1 MAFDRPVA
9 LVEEPRGGDLLGRI
23 LVALGLLTDVQIEQ
37 ALASQKQTHARLGE
51 ILLDSKLIPER
62 ELMRV
67 LGEQLGVK
75 TVDLRLARSDEEA
88 LALVPEAYA
97 TEHLVLP
104 LTLDE
109 NGLTVA
115 AADPLNLPLLAELRV
130 MTRIKVT
137 AWLAPPSELRGA
149 VQQRYKVLPGVAEFV
164 RAFEKQD
171 QPVAAFTPE
180 MAMLAENAPVVQIV
194 NLLITQGLRDRASD
208 IHIEPK
214 KDRIRIRFRIDGVL
228 ADVLTLP
235 LPLSAGIAS
244 RLKIM
249 AELDIVERHRSQDG
263 QIQMD
268 VDGHQVDIRV
278 ATVETIWG
286 EKIVL
291 RLLDKERTILAL
303 HELGCGSGQYD
314 DLTRLLK
321 SPFGMIV
328 VSGPTGSG
336 KTTTLYAAVSELDG
350 VGRNLMTIE
359 DPVEYT
365 FENLNQVQIR
375 KMANITFV
383 NGLKAILR
391 QDPDVIL
398 VGEIRDTETAEI
410 AIQSALTGHLVLT
423 SLHAIDAPGV
433 LQRLMDM
440 RIEGFLIS
448 SSVVG
453 VVAQRLMRRICEHC
467 RTPHE
472 PTFEELTLHNQL
484 WQVKEGAPLPT
495 APVSEAL
502 APSISRRGRPTMPL
516 IEPREAQFFKGTGCN
531 HCAGTGYHGR
541 VGVFEVLN
549 MTDGVRRLIADR
561 ATQREIRA
569 QAVADGM
576 VTMRQDAVAKVDLGI
591 TTMAELIRSVYLQ
604 S

>member
-1 MAFDRPVA
+1 MAVDRPIS
-9 LVEEPRGGDLLGRI
+9 LVDEPQRGDLLGRV
-23 LVALGLLTDVQIEQ
+23 LVEQGLLTEAQVEQ
-37 ALASQKQTHARLGE
+37 ALAIQGQTHARIGE
-51 ILLDSKLIPER
+51 ILLESKLVPER

-67 LGEQLGVK
+67 LGEQLDVK
-75 TVDLRLARSDEEA
+75 TVDLRQARSEEEA

-97 TEHLVLP
+97 SQHLVLP
-104 LTLDE
+104 LTLDTD
-109 NGLTVA
+109 GLTVA
-115 AADPLNLPLLAELRV
+115 AADPMNLPLLAELRV
-130 MTRIKVT
+130 MTRTNII

-180 MAMLAENAPVVQIV
+180 MALLAENAPVVQIV

-303 HELGCGSGQYD
+303 HELGVESGQYD
-314 DLTRLLK
+314 DLSRLLK

-375 KMANITFV
+375 KMANITFA

-410 AIQSALTGHLVLT
+410 AIQSALTGHLVLS

-453 VVAQRLMRRICEHC
+453 VVAQRLMRRVCEHC

-484 WQVKEGAPLPT
+484 SQMSQGAPVPT
-495 APVSEAL
+495 APISEAL
-502 APSISRRGRPTMPL
+502 APSISVPGQRTRPLVTPST
-516 IEPREAQFFKGTGCN
+516 PQFFKGVGCN

-541 VGVFEVLN
+541 LGVFEVLN

-561 ATQREIRA
+561 ATQREIRD
-569 QAVADGM
+569 QAVLDGM

>member
-1 MAFDRPVA
+1 MALDQPTSLA
-9 LVEEPRGGDLLGRI
+9 EQPRDGDLLGRI
-23 LVALGLLTDVQIEQ
+23 LVAQGLLNPLQVEQ
-37 ALASQKQTHARLGE
+37 ALAMQNQTHARLGE
-51 ILLDSKLIPER
+51 ILLDSKLVPER

-67 LGEQLGVK
+67 LGQQLGVK
-75 TVDLRLARSDEEA
+75 TVDLRQARSDDEA

-97 TEHLVLP
+97 SQHLVLP

-109 NGLTVA
+109 TGLTVA

-130 MTRIKVT
+130 IARTDVT
-137 AWLAPPSELRGA
+137 AWLAPPSELLGA
-149 VQQRYKVLPGVAEFV
+149 IQQRYKVLPGVDEFV

-171 QPVAAFTPE
+171 QRVAAFTPE
-180 MAMLAENAPVVQIV
+180 MALLAENAPVVQIV

-244 RLKIM
+244 RIKIM

-263 QIQMD
+263 QIQME
-268 VDGHQVDIRV
+268 VDGHAVDIRV

-303 HELGCGSGQYD
+303 HELGCDRRQYD
-314 DLTRLLK
+314 DLTRLLR

-336 KTTTLYAAVSELDG
+336 KTTTLYAAVNELDG

-375 KMANITFV
+375 RMANITFA

-410 AIQSALTGHLVLT
+410 AIQSALTGHLVLS

-467 RTPHE
+467 RVPHE
-472 PTFEELTLHNQL
+472 PSFEELALHNQL
-484 WQVKEGAPLPT
+484 TQGLDLAPLPNGDM
-495 APVSEAL
+495 A
-502 APSISRRGRPTMPL
+502 RPQIQPKEL
-516 IEPREAQFFKGTGCN
+516 QFFKGVGCN

-541 VGVFEVLN
+541 VGVFEVLR

-561 ATQREIRA
+561 ATQSDIRA

-576 VTMRQDAVAKVDLGI
+576 VTMRQDAAAKVDLGI
-591 TTMAELIRSVYLQ
+591 TTMSELIRSVYLQ

>member
-1 MAFDRPVA
+1 MALDRPIS

-23 LVALGLLTDVQIEQ
+23 LVAQGLLTEAQVEQ
-37 ALASQKQTHARLGE
+37 ALAIQNQTHARLGE
-51 ILLDSKLIPER
+51 ILLDSKLVPER

-75 TVDLRLARSDEEA
+75 TVDLRLARSEEEA

-97 TEHLVLP
+97 SQHLVLP
-104 LTLDE
+104 LTLGAD
-109 NGLTVA
+109 GLTVA

-130 MTRIKVT
+130 MTRTDVT

-149 VQQRYKVLPGVAEFV
+149 IQQRYKVLPGVAEFV

-180 MAMLAENAPVVQIV
+180 MALLAENAPVVQIV

-303 HELGCGSGQYD
+303 HELGVESGQYD
-314 DLTRLLK
+314 DLSRLLK

-375 KMANITFV
+375 KMANITFA

-410 AIQSALTGHLVLT
+410 AIQSALTGHLVLS

-484 WQVKEGAPLPT
+484 SQMNQGAPVPT
-495 APVSEAL
+495 APVSETP
-502 APSISRRGRPTMPL
+502 APSISLPGQRTKPNIRPSAP
-516 IEPREAQFFKGTGCN
+516 QFFKGTGCN

-541 VGVFEVLN
+541 LGVFEVLN

-561 ATQREIRA
+561 ATQREIRD
-569 QAVADGM
+569 QAVSDGM

>member
-1 MAFDRPVA
+1 MALDQPVS
-9 LVEEPRGGDLLGRI
+9 LVDEPRDRDLLGRI
-23 LVALGLLTDVQIEQ
+23 LVAQGLLNDAQVEQ
-37 ALASQKQTHARLGE
+37 ALAIQTQTHARLGE
-51 ILLDSKLIPER
+51 ILVESRLLPER

-67 LGEQLGVK
+67 LGEQLGIK
-75 TVDLRLARSDEEA
+75 TVDLREARSEDEA

-97 TEHLVLP
+97 AEHLVLP
-104 LTLDE
+104 LALDD

-115 AADPLNLPLLAELRV
+115 AADPLNLPLLAELRM
-130 MTRIKVT
+130 MTRTAVT

-149 VQQRYKVLPGVAEFV
+149 VQQRYKVLPGVDQFV
-164 RAFEKQD
+164 QAFAKQD
-171 QPVAAFTPE
+171 QRIAAFTPE
-180 MAMLAENAPVVQIV
+180 MARLAENAPVVQIV

-228 ADVLTLP
+228 AEVLTLP
-235 LPLSAGIAS
+235 LPLAPGIAS
-244 RLKIM
+244 RIKIM

-263 QIQMD
+263 QIQME

-303 HELGCGSGQYD
+303 HELGCERGQYD
-314 DLTRLLK
+314 DLSRLLK

-336 KTTTLYAAVSELDG
+336 KTTTLYAAVGELDG

-375 KMANITFV
+375 KMANITFA

-467 RTPHE
+467 RVPYE
-472 PTFEELTLHNQL
+472 PTFEELTLHSQL
-484 WQVKEGAPLPT
+484 WQAREGSPNVKPG
-495 APVSEAL
+495 EA
-502 APSISRRGRPTMPL
+502 R
-516 IEPREAQFFKGTGCN
+516 FFTGTGCN

-561 ATQREIRA
+561 ATQSDIRA
-569 QAVADGM
+569 QAVVDGM
-576 VTMRQDAVAKVDLGI
+576 VTMRQDAVAKVDMGI

>member
-1 MAFDRPVA
+1 MALDQPVS
-9 LVEEPRGGDLLGRI
+9 LVDEPRDRDLLGRI
-23 LVALGLLTDVQIEQ
+23 LVAQGLLNEAQVEQ
-37 ALASQKQTHARLGE
+37 ALVIQNQTHARLGE
-51 ILLDSKLIPER
+51 ILVESRLVPER

-67 LGEQLGVK
+67 LGEQLGIK
-75 TVDLRLARSDEEA
+75 TVDLREARSADEA

-97 TEHLVLP
+97 AEHLVLP

-115 AADPLNLPLLAELRV
+115 AADPLNLPLLAELRM
-130 MTRIKVT
+130 MTRIAVT

-149 VQQRYKVLPGVAEFV
+149 VQQRYKVLPGVDQFV
-164 RAFEKQD
+164 QAFAKQD
-171 QPVAAFTPE
+171 QRIAAFTPE
-180 MAMLAENAPVVQIV
+180 MARLAENAPVVQIV

-228 ADVLTLP
+228 AEVLTLP
-235 LPLSAGIAS
+235 LPLAPGIAS
-244 RLKIM
+244 RIKIM

-263 QIQMD
+263 QIQIE

-303 HELGCGSGQYD
+303 HELGCERGQYD
-314 DLTRLLK
+314 DLSRLLK

-336 KTTTLYAAVSELDG
+336 KTTTLYAAVGELDG

-375 KMANITFV
+375 KMANITFA

-467 RTPHE
+467 RVPYE
-472 PTFEELTLHNQL
+472 PTFEELTLHSQL
-484 WQVKEGAPLPT
+484 WQAREGVPHVGPGDA
-495 APVSEAL
+495 
-502 APSISRRGRPTMPL
+502 R
-516 IEPREAQFFKGTGCN
+516 FFTGTGCN

-561 ATQREIRA
+561 ATQSDIRA
-569 QAVADGM
+569 QAVRDGM
-576 VTMRQDAVAKVDLGI
+576 VTMRQDAVAKVDMGI